1 MLSLKHVHLGP
12 AFYPDNLNVDTSCA
26 GKWANEVSHPSG
38 GVTKEY
44 VVTTSDYP
52 NKQQLKGIEEG
63 CLIDGTEVKPIAV
76 QLETSDPHLRN
87 KLRIVLAEGKNR
99 EVRDPLCYVACNRH
113 IVSCAS

>member
-1 MLSLKHVHLGP
+1 MTL
-12 AFYPDNLNVDTSCA
+12 FCA

-38 GVTKEY
+38 GITKEY

-52 NKQQLKGIEEG
+52 NKQQLKGIAEG
-63 CLIDGTEVKPIAV
+63 CLVDGTEVKPIAV

-99 EVRDPLCYVACNRH
+99 EVRSHFCCAACNHHSLPCMQSTKPGLHRTH
-113 IVSCAS
+113 FASCCSMT